1 MTEAAPGDHRDGDAT
16 CGDQGC
22 QYKRY
27 LVAHTDGWVLV
38 DFGPPDITQ
47 VNDHA
52 RMEHGMSERE
62 RLIRVEPLQKTR
74 HQEGAHLVI
83 GDVAAEISVDEVGY
97 FVIIQA
103 SAVSLADDEF
113 GGIQVRHFEMRVK
126 EAVDM
131 DAIRLRNAE

>member
-1 MTEAAPGDHRDGDAT
+1 
-16 CGDQGC
+16 
-22 QYKRY
+22 
-27 LVAHTDGWVLV
+27 
-38 DFGPPDITQ
+38 
-47 VNDHA
+47 
-52 RMEHGMSERE
+52 MEHGMSERE

-113 GGIQVRHFEMRVK
+113 GGIQVRHFEMRGEGSSRYGCDPLDRK
-126 EAVDM
+126 ST
-131 DAIRLRNAE
+131 RLNSSHVAHSY